1 MRSRPCAFST
11 RTSTGEVRMMI
22 NRFQLNRAFLALAL
36 AALACVVPVAGSAE
50 ALPSGEHLLGNVAI
64 EPAYDDYNGS
74 IVYLLTPNRLAPLG
88 ANNPINNVNTHAVA
102 PLYLIVYPPGT
113 AGTFNCMGVPGNCP
127 DHAGAIAGLA
137 NSKEPLVYTDA
148 SAVPGHDHLVGM
160 PRTGDFNVAWR
171 VFVELF
177 KPGVTVT
184 HITTLAQLKAA
195 WSANSLDEVDTGI
208 TFVCSVVSEHAYLA
222 GTPVA

>member
-1 MRSRPCAFST
+1 
-11 RTSTGEVRMMI
+11 MMI

-36 AALACVVPVAGSAE
+36 AALACVVPVAGSAD

-88 ANNPINNVNTHAVA
+88 ANNPINNVNPHAVA
-102 PLYLIVYPPGT
+102 PLYLVVYPPGT

-127 DHAGAIAGLA
+127 DHDGAIAGVA
-137 NSKEPLVYTDA
+137 TGVRPDVYGTDA
-148 SAVPGHDHLVGM
+148 SRVPGHDHLVGM

-171 VFVELF
+171 VYVELF
-177 KPGVTVT
+177 TPGATVT
-184 HITTLAQLKAA
+184 HITTLAQLQNA
-195 WSANSLDEVDTGI
+195 WSSGAIQQIDTGI
-208 TFVCSVVSEHAYLA
+208 TFVCSVVSHSAYGA
-222 GTPVA
+222 GRPA

>member
-1 MRSRPCAFST
+1 MKNAF
-11 RTSTGEVRMMI
+11 R
-22 NRFQLNRAFLALAL
+22 LNRALLVLAMSAL
-36 AALACVVPVAGSAE
+36 LFQVNAFAAG
-50 ALPSGEHLLGNVAI
+50 LPTGERALGNATI
-64 EPAYDDYNGS
+64 EPAYNDYDGS
-74 IVYLLTPNRLAPLG
+74 VVYLLTPNRLAPLG
-88 ANNPINNVNTHAVA
+88 PNNPINNVNPHAVA

-113 AGTFNCMGVPGNCP
+113 PGTFNCMGAPGNCP
-127 DHAGAIAGLA
+127 DHAGVIAGVA
-137 NSKEPLVYTDA
+137 TQVMPSVYGTDP

>member
-1 MRSRPCAFST
+1 
-11 RTSTGEVRMMI
+11 MMI

-36 AALACVVPVAGSAE
+36 AALASVVPIAGSAD

-64 EPAYDDYNGS
+64 EPAYDDFNGS

-88 ANNPINNVNTHAVA
+88 ANNPINNVNPHAVA

-127 DHAGAIAGLA
+127 DHAGAIAGVA
-137 NSKEPLVYTDA
+137 TTVRPDVYGTDA
-148 SAVPGHDHLVGM
+148 SRVPGHDHLVGM

-171 VFVELF
+171 VYVELF
-177 KPGVTVT
+177 TPGATVT
-184 HITTLAQLKAA
+184 HITTLAELQNA
-195 WSANSLDEVDTGI
+195 WSSGAIQQLDTGI
-208 TFVCSVVSEHAYLA
+208 TFVCSVVSRSAYAA
-222 GTPVA
+222 GRPA

>member
-1 MRSRPCAFST
+1 
-11 RTSTGEVRMMI
+11 MMI

-36 AALACVVPVAGSAE
+36 AALASVVPVAGSAD

-64 EPAYDDYNGS
+64 EPAYDDFNGS

-88 ANNPINNVNTHAVA
+88 ANNPINNVNPHAVA

-137 NSKEPLVYTDA
+137 TSVRPDVYGTDA
-148 SAVPGHDHLVGM
+148 SLVPGHDHLVGM

-171 VFVELF
+171 VYVELF
-177 KPGVTVT
+177 RPGATVT
-184 HITTLAQLKAA
+184 HITTLAELQNA
-195 WSANSLDEVDTGI
+195 WSSGAIQQLDTGI
-208 TFVCSVVSEHAYLA
+208 TFVCSVVSRSAYAA
-222 GTPVA
+222 GRPA

>member
-1 MRSRPCAFST
+1 MKNAF
-11 RTSTGEVRMMI
+11 R
-22 NRFQLNRAFLALAL
+22 LNRALLVLAMSAL
-36 AALACVVPVAGSAE
+36 LFQVNAFAAGVPT
-50 ALPSGEHLLGNVAI
+50 GERALGNATI
-64 EPAYDDYNGS
+64 EPAYNDYDGS
-74 IVYLLTPNRLAPLG
+74 VVYLLTPNRLAPLG
-88 ANNPINNVNTHAVA
+88 PNNPINNVNPHAVA

-113 AGTFNCMGVPGNCP
+113 TGTFNCMGVPGNCP
-127 DHAGAIAGLA
+127 DHAGVIAGLA
-137 NSKEPLVYTDA
+137 NSREPLVYTDP

-171 VFVELF
+171 VYVELF

-195 WSANSLDEVDTGI
+195 WAANSLDEVDTRI